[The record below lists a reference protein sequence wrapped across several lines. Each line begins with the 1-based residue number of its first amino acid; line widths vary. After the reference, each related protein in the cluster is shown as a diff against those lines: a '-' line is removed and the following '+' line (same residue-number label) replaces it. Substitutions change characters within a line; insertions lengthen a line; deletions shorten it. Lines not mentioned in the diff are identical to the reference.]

1 MLAHDAHT
9 HATGTGASPVVLA
22 VLGLFAAAYLVGALR
37 TDRDG
42 RGWQHWRTAA
52 FLGGLAL
59 LGWALVP
66 DALPLPAGTF
76 QAHMAQHLLLAM
88 LAPLGLVLG
97 APVTL
102 VLRNV
107 SATTGRRLVAVLRS
121 RPVGLVANPVVALLL
136 TLGSLYL
143 LYLTPLYAWSSSH
156 PLAHHL
162 LHLHFLLAGYLFAW
176 VIAGPDPGPHRLSVR
191 ARLVVLG
198 VAIAGHAILSQLMY
212 ANRYVRIPT
221 TSDDLQAGA
230 SLMYFGGDIAELLLA
245 LAMLLTWRVPRRAR
259 ATTAVSAP

>member
-9 HATGTGASPVVLA
+9 PATSAGTGPVVL
-22 VLGLFAAAYLVGALR
+22 VLLGLAAATYLVGALR
-37 TDRDG
+37 TGRDG
-42 RGWQHWRTAA
+42 RGWQHWRSAA
-52 FLGGLAL
+52 FLGGLVL
-59 LGWALVP
+59 LAVALVP
-66 DALPLPAGTF
+66 NVLPMPHGTF

-107 SATTGRRLVAVLRS
+107 SPTTGRRLVGLLRS
-121 RPVGLVANPVVALLL
+121 RPLALVANPVVALLL
-136 TLGSLYL
+136 NLGALYL
-143 LYLTPLYAWSSSH
+143 LYLTPLYEWTSNH

-162 LHLHFLLAGYLFAW
+162 VHLHFLLAGYLFAW
-176 VIAGPDPGPHRLSVR
+176 VIAGPDPGPHRLSVQ

-212 ANRYVRIPT
+212 ADLYVRIPV

-245 LAMLLTWRVPRRAR
+245 LAMLLTWRAPRRAR
-259 ATTAVSAP
+259 PRAALSNT